1 MKTICIIFV
10 LLLSSY
16 VQAQTTATIS
26 EKQQTISWIG
36 KAAVGG
42 YAPEGTLE
50 IKRAS
55 VTFTSEEI
63 TDLQLVVDMKSLD
76 QENKQLQDHLLEK
89 DFFYTEK
96 YPEAS
101 FKLSNATAIVNGMV
115 QLKGMMTIRG
125 ETQEENIEATV
136 VNSEEN
142 ITLQF
147 EHIMDRTRYGVNH
160 NSPTLFKRLKENA
173 IADDFVLKG
182 KLLFNAN
189 LIKAH

>member
-1 MKTICIIFV
+1 MKTICITFV
-10 LLLSSY
+10 LFLSTF

-50 IKRAS
+50 IKTAS
-55 VTFTSEEI
+55 ITFTSEEI
-63 TDLQLVVDMKSLD
+63 MDLQLVVDMKSLE
-76 QENKQLQDHLLEK
+76 QENKQLRDHLLEK

-96 YPEAS
+96 YPEAT
-101 FKLSNATAIVNGMV
+101 FKLSMATPINNGKV

-136 VNSEEN
+136 VYSEEN

-147 EHIMDRTRYGVNH
+147 NHTMDRTRYGVNH
-160 NSPTLFKRLKENA
+160 NSPTLFKRIKENA

-182 KLLFNAN
+182 KLMLSDD
-189 LIKAH
+189 K

>member
-1 MKTICIIFV
+1 MKTICITFA
-10 LLLSSY
+10 LLLSSF

-26 EKQQTISWIG
+26 EKQQKISWIG

-50 IKRAS
+50 IKTATI
-55 VTFTSEEI
+55 TFTSEEI
-63 TDLQLVVDMKSLD
+63 MDLRLIVDMKSLD
-76 QENKQLQDHLLEK
+76 QENKQLRDHLLEK

-96 YPEAS
+96 YAEAT
-101 FKLSNATAIVNGMV
+101 FKLSNATPINNGTV

-125 ETQEENIEATV
+125 NTQEETIEATV
-136 VNSEEN
+136 IYSEEN

-147 EHIMDRTRYGVNH
+147 NHIMDRTHYGVNH

-182 KLLFNAN
+182 SLIFNAE
-189 LIKAH
+189 

>member
-1 MKTICIIFV
+1 MKTICITLV
-10 LLLSSY
+10 LFLSTF

-50 IKRAS
+50 IKTAS
-55 VTFTSEEI
+55 ITFTSEEI

-76 QENKQLQDHLLEK
+76 QENKQLRDHLLEK

-96 YPEAS
+96 YPEAM
-101 FKLSNATAIVNGMV
+101 FQLSTATPITNGKA

-125 ETQEENIEATV
+125 EMQEETIEVSV
-136 VNSEEN
+136 VYSEEN

-147 EHIMDRTRYGVNH
+147 NHTMDRTRYGVNH

-182 KLLFNAN
+182 T
-189 LIKAH
+189 LIFTSEN

>member
-1 MKTICIIFV
+1 MKTICITFV
-10 LLLSSY
+10 LLLSY
-16 VQAQTTATIS
+16 FVQAQTTATIS

-55 VTFTSEEI
+55 IIFSSEEI
-63 TDLQLVVDMKSLD
+63 TDLQLVVDMKSLE
-76 QENKQLQDHLLEK
+76 QENQQLRDHLLEK

-96 YPEAS
+96 YPEAT
-101 FKLSNATAIVNGMV
+101 FNLIKATLITNGTV
-115 QLKGMMTIRG
+115 QLKGMMIIRG
-125 ETQEENIEATV
+125 ETQEETIEATV
-136 VNSEEN
+136 VYSEER
-142 ITLQF
+142 ISLQF

-173 IADDFVLKG
+173 IADEFVLKG
-182 KLLFNAN
+182 ILVFTTEN
-189 LIKAH
+189 